1 MGLTTVQSGVACW
14 VRIQRVFCLVDVSH
28 HDPVPDTA
36 VLEDAMFDLDSQ
48 WLVFETVTKIQFPR
62 PISGRF
68 LLAFL
73 GADLLCC
80 SHKCATCAHRQ
91 RCFSP
96 PTALAE
102 MYIKLK
108 KDLNRIHR

>member
-1 MGLTTVQSGVACW
+1 MVPLQHRVKWHWW
-14 VRIQRVFCLVDVSH
+14 VRIQRLFCLVDVSH
-28 HDPVPDTA
+28 HDRVPDSG
-36 VLEDAMFDLDSQ
+36 VEDAMFDLDYQ
-48 WLVFETVTKIQFPR
+48 QLLFKIVTKIQFPR
-62 PISGRF
+62 PICGRF
-68 LLAFL
+68 RLAFL

-96 PTALAE
+96 PTSLAE